1 MIHEPVT
8 DDIVTEPSGRSGVRF
23 IGIRNPSPFLERTVI
38 NRNEAY
44 MVFLNQTIDLNARQ
58 GKDPVL
64 ELTPGIRFGYMT
76 EETMDPKTGMP
87 KIIKTKAGGVKKV
100 LRSHFD
106 EFVLTKPSFF
116 TKTSKMSAA
125 SWSIP
130 AGPPSVGGACAAAEL
145 YKNANQY
152 QVALREGDVEQRPAV
167 KQEWICSFCYAG
179 KSNYMHRTAQ
189 YSQTARLI
197 WLTGMVRSHGVE
209 GAADQMV
216 AALKHHLGNT
226 KKRVKAKENPK
237 FFRIHDSG
245 DFQLSPN
252 TYLVWIRIA
261 AQLPDVSF
269 WAPSR
274 QWVFP
279 KFNELVRTHQPPDN
293 MSLRPSA
300 LHFGDIA
307 PELDGW
313 DSGSTAHDI
322 SVDPVKTEM
331 ADWICPAYQHDGHSC
346 AGAGGPKGETDCRV
360 CWKYTEMAV
369 SYRSH

>member
-8 DDIVTEPSGRSGVRF
+8 DDVITEPRGRAGIRF
-23 IGIRNPSPFLERTVI
+23 VGIRNPSPFLERTVI

-44 MVFLNQTIDLNARQ
+44 LLLQGHNLNLTLKA
-58 GKDPVL
+58 GKDPYL
-64 ELTPGIRFGYMT
+64 ELDPELRFDYMT
-76 EETMDPKTGMP
+76 EAVMDPRTGMP
-87 KIIKTKAGGVKKV
+87 KVVKKKGGAV
-100 LRSHFD
+100 KIHHAHYD
-106 EFVLTKPSFF
+106 EFVLTRPSFF

-145 YKNANQY
+145 YKNQNQY
-152 QVALREGDVEQRPAV
+152 QVAIRQGEVEQRPAV
-167 KQEWICSFCYAG
+167 KQEWICSYCYAG

-197 WLTGMVRSHGVE
+197 WLTGMVKAHGVD
-209 GAADQMV
+209 GAAEQMA
-216 AALKHHLGNT
+216 AALKHHLGNA
-226 KKRVKAKENPK
+226 KERVKAAENPK

-252 TYLVWIRIA
+252 TYLVWVRIA
-261 AQLPDVSF
+261 EQLPDVSF

-279 KFNELVRTHQPPDN
+279 KFNELVRSHQPPDN

-331 ADWICPAYQHDGHSC
+331 ADWICPAYKHDGHSC

-360 CWKYTEMAV
+360 CWKYTDMAV